1 MNDYH
6 DDIIHP
12 SPLPCFLMF
21 SLLITILNHHETTN
35 NVVRICKIK
44 NVDAKATTLWKVA
57 HTMLDGLTNYKTKN
71 RKLFSFFT

>member
-12 SPLPCFLMF
+12 SPPPCFLMF
-21 SLLITILNHHETTN
+21 SLLITIPNHYETKN

-57 HTMLDGLTNYKTKN
+57 QTMLDGLTYYKNK
-71 RKLFSFFT
+71 K